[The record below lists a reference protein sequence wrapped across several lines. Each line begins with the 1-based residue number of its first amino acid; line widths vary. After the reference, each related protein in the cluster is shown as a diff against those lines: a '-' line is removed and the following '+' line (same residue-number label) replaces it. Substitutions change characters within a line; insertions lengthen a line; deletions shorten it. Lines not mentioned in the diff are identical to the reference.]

1 MCAMGMSDEI
11 AKISTRISEKR
22 DRVETEEATKTA
34 FILPFIRL
42 VLGYDHTDPDEVV
55 PEFTADVGIKKGEKV
70 DYAIMIEG
78 KPVIL
83 MECKPA
89 KTDLDKEHASQ
100 LYRYFSVTDAKFG
113 ILTNGVIYRF
123 YTDIDEPNKMDKKP
137 FFEVDLTSVTD
148 ADKKELKQFTKSAFD
163 LESIVESAS
172 ELKYK
177 NEMKKIMAEQL
188 KDPEDEFVRFFAKK
202 VYSGKLNQNAKDL
215 FAQITKSAFN
225 QFIKERVDERLKTA
239 LDASEDNNPEEKI
252 DVKIPKD
259 EIATTEEE
267 WDGFYIVRSILSEIV
282 NPDRVSIRDRKY
294 YCGVLLDDN
303 QNKIICRMHFDS
315 KYKKIGFFDT
325 QERNKGGV
333 RKEDKIPI
341 ESLSEIYK
349 HAERL
354 KNTVNYYIAEEGK

>member
-1 MCAMGMSDEI
+1 MGMSDEI

-70 DYAIMIEG
+70 DYAIMIDS

-137 FFEVDLTSVTD
+137 FFEVDLTNVTD
-148 ADKKELKQFTKSAFD
+148 TDKKELKQFTKSAFD

-202 VYSGKLNQNAKDL
+202 VYSGKLNQNAKAL

-225 QFIKERVDERLKTA
+225 QFIKERVDERLKIA

-267 WDGFYIVRSILSEIV
+267 WDGFYIIRSILSEIV
-282 NPDRVSIRDRKY
+282 DPDRVAIRDRKY
-294 YCGVLLDDN
+294 YCGILLDDN
-303 QNKIICRMHFDS
+303 QNKVICRMHFDS
-315 KYKKIGFFDT
+315 KQKKVGFFDS
-325 QERNKGGV
+325 QERNKSGV

-354 KNTVNYYIAEEGK
+354 KNTVNYYITEEGK

>member
-1 MCAMGMSDEI
+1 MGMSDEV
-11 AKISTRISEKR
+11 KTISTRISEKQN
-22 DRVETEEATKTA
+22 RVETEEATKTA

-70 DYAIMIEG
+70 DYAIIIDG
-78 KPVIL
+78 KPIML
-83 MECKPA
+83 IECKPA

-137 FFEVDLTSVTD
+137 FFEIDLTNVTE
-148 ADKKELKQFTKSAFD
+148 ANLKELKQFTKSAFD

-188 KDPEDEFVRFFAKK
+188 KDPSDEFVKFFAKK
-202 VYSGKLNQNAKDL
+202 VYKGVLTQNAKIL
-215 FAQITKSAFN
+215 FTQITKSALN
-225 QFIKERVDERLKTA
+225 QFIKERVDERLKIA
-239 LDASEDNNPEEKI
+239 LSATEDNDKPEEII
-252 DVKIPKD
+252 DIKKSKN
-259 EIATTEEE
+259 EIITTEEE

-282 NPDRVSIRDRKY
+282 DPERVTIRDRKN
-294 YCGVLLDDN
+294 YCGILLDDN
-303 QNKIICRMHFDS
+303 QNKIICRMHFNS
-315 KYKKIGFFDT
+315 KNKKIGFFDS
-325 QERNKGGV
+325 QERHKSGG
-333 RKEDKIPI
+333 RIEDKIPI
-341 ESLSEIYK
+341 ENLSEIYQ
-349 HAERL
+349 HANRL
-354 KNTVNYYIAEEGK
+354 KETVKHYTV

>member
-11 AKISTRISEKR
+11 AKISTRISEKC
-22 DRVETEEATKTA
+22 DRVETEEATKNA

-70 DYAIMIEG
+70 DYAIIIDG
-78 KPVIL
+78 KPVML

-100 LYRYFSVTDAKFG
+100 LYRYFSVTDSKFG
-113 ILTNGVIYRF
+113 ILTNGIIYRF

-137 FFEVDLTSVTD
+137 FFEIDLTNVTD
-148 ADKKELKQFTKSAFD
+148 ADEKELKQFTKSAFD

-202 VYSGKLNQNAKDL
+202 VYHGPLTQNAKTL
-215 FAQITKSAFN
+215 FNQITKSAFN

-239 LDASEDNNPEEKI
+239 LIASEGNNPEEKI

-259 EIATTEEE
+259 EIITTEEE

-282 NPDRVSIRDRKY
+282 DPDRVVIRDRKH

-315 KYKKIGFFDT
+315 KNKRVGFFDS
-325 QERNKGGV
+325 QERTKNGG

-341 ESLSEIYK
+341 ETLSEIYK
-349 HAERL
+349 HGERL
-354 KNTVNYYIAEEGK
+354 KDTVKCYIAEEGK

>member
-1 MCAMGMSDEI
+1 MGMSDEI
-11 AKISTRISEKR
+11 TTISTRISEKQ

-70 DYAIMIEG
+70 DYAIIIDG
-78 KPVIL
+78 KPIIL
-83 MECKPA
+83 MECKPVT
-89 KTDLDKEHASQ
+89 TDLDKDHASQ

-137 FFEVDLTSVTD
+137 FFEIDLTNVTD
-148 ADKKELKQFTKSAFD
+148 ADKKELKQFTKSAFN

-188 KDPEDEFVRFFAKK
+188 KDPSDEFVRFFAKK
-202 VYSGKLNQNAKDL
+202 VYNGPLTQNAKTL
-215 FAQITKSAFN
+215 FTQITKSAFN

-239 LDASEDNNPEEKI
+239 LDASDANNNPEEKI

-259 EIATTEEE
+259 EIVTTDEE
-267 WDGFYIVRSILSEIV
+267 WDGFYIVRSILSEII
-282 NPDRVSIRDRKY
+282 NPDRVTIRDRKS

-303 QNKIICRMHFDS
+303 QNKVICRMRFNS
-315 KYKKIGFFDT
+315 KYKSVGFFDS
-325 QERNKGGV
+325 QERNKGGG

-341 ESLSEIYK
+341 ETLSEIYK